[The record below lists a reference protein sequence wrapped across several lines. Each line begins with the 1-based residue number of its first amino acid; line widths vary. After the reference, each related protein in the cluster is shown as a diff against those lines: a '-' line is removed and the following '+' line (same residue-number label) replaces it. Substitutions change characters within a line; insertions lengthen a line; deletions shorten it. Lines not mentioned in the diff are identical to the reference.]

1 MKLTGGRIVLALS
14 SLAFAVFGVLYCLN
28 PVGMASKVGISLGGG
43 GAIIDVQGMYGG
55 LEIGLGC
62 FLALCAMRIDR
73 VRIGLL
79 AGAFALGGIAL
90 SRTLAIARFGM
101 PDSSVAMLLGLDYL
115 GAILNVVF
123 VLRYR
128 TQQ

>member
-1 MKLTGGRIVLALS
+1 MQLTGGRIVLTLS

-28 PVGMASKVGISLGGG
+28 PIGMAGKVGISLGGT

-62 FLALCAMRIDR
+62 FLALCAMRIER
-73 VRIGLL
+73 VRLGLL
-79 AGAFALGGIAL
+79 AGALALGCIAL

-101 PDSSVAMLLGLDYL
+101 PDGSVAALLGLDYL
-115 GAILNVVF
+115 GAILNLVF

-128 TQQ
+128 TA